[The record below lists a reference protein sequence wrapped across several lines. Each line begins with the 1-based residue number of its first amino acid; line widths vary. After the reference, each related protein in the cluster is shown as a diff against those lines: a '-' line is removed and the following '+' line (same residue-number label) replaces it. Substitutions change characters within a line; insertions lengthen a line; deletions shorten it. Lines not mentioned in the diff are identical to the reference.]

1 MRSMAAR
8 DRRLD
13 RALAQFRDL
22 NHEIGGEIGLARTS
36 AGVSQDAAGAS
47 VGMSG
52 SQFGRIERGEL
63 RGVSVEQWCRA
74 AAAVGLRLHVR
85 AYPGGDALR
94 DVPQARLLGRF
105 RGRLH
110 SGVQLRTEVPLHG
123 RTDSRAWDGVI
134 DFAGERDAVE
144 AETRIRDGQAMWRR
158 LALKRRDDSTISHV
172 FLLVADTPANR
183 RAIGEIRE
191 LLRPDLPLDSRRV
204 LSALA
209 EGRCPGAGGIVF
221 L

>member
-1 MRSMAAR
+1 MSGMAGR

-13 RALAQFRDL
+13 RALALFRGL
-22 NHEIGGEIGLARTS
+22 NHEIGHEIGLARGT

-63 RGVSVEQWCRA
+63 RNVSVEQWCRA
-74 AAAVGLRLHVR
+74 SAAVGLRLHIR
-85 AYPGGDALR
+85 AYPDGDALR
-94 DVPQARLLGRF
+94 DLPQARLLGRF

-110 SGVQLRTEVPLHG
+110 PGVQLRTEVPLYG
-123 RTDSRAWDGVI
+123 RTDLRAWDGVI
-134 DFAGERDAVE
+134 DFADERDAVE

-158 LALKRRDDSTISHV
+158 VALKRRDDPTISHV

-183 RAIGEIRE
+183 IAIAEIRE
-191 LLRPDLPLDSRRV
+191 LLRPDLPLDSRSI

-209 EGRCPGAGGIVF
+209 KGRCPGAGGILF

>member
-1 MRSMAAR
+1 MGGMAGR

-22 NHEIGGEIGLARTS
+22 NHQIGREIGLARS
-36 AGVSQDAAGAS
+36 ASGVSQDAAGAS

-52 SQFGRIERGEL
+52 SQFGRIERAEL
-63 RGVSVEQWCRA
+63 RSVAVEQWCRA
-74 AAAVGLRLHVR
+74 AAAVGLRLQIR
-85 AYPGGDALR
+85 AYPDGDALR
-94 DVPQARLLGRF
+94 DVPQARLLARF
-105 RGRLH
+105 RARLH
-110 SGVQLRTEVPLHG
+110 SAVKLRTEVPRYG
-123 RTDSRAWDGVI
+123 RTDSRAWDGVL

-144 AETRIRDGQAMWRR
+144 AETRIRDGPAMWRR
-158 LALKRRDDSTISHV
+158 VSLKRRDDPTISHV

-183 RAIGEIRE
+183 RAIAEIRE
-191 LLRPDLPLDSRRV
+191 LLRPDLPLDSRSI

-209 EGRCPGAGGIVF
+209 KGGCPGAGGILF

>member
-1 MRSMAAR
+1 MRDMTGR

-22 NHEIGGEIGLARTS
+22 NHEVGREIGLARAN

-47 VGMSG
+47 VGISG
-52 SQFGRIERGEL
+52 SQFGRIERCEL
-63 RGVSVEQWCRA
+63 RSVSVEQWCRA

-85 AYPGGDALR
+85 AYPDGDALR
-94 DVPQARLLGRF
+94 DVPQARLLARF
-105 RGRLH
+105 RGRLQA
-110 SGVQLRTEVPLHG
+110 GVQLRTEVPLHG
-123 RTDSRAWDGVI
+123 RTDLRAWDAVV
-134 DFAGERDAVE
+134 DVAGERDAVE

-158 LALKRRDDSTISHV
+158 VALKRRDDSTISHI

-183 RAIGEIRE
+183 RAIAEIRE
-191 LLRPDLPLDSRRV
+191 LLRPDLPLDSRSI

-209 EGRCPGAGGIVF
+209 KGRCPGAGGIVF

>member
-1 MRSMAAR
+1 MSDMAGR

-13 RALAQFRDL
+13 RALALFRDV
-22 NHEIGGEIGLARTS
+22 NHEMGREIGLARGT

-63 RGVSVEQWCRA
+63 RSVSVEQWCRA
-74 AAAVGLRLHVR
+74 AAAVGLRLHIR
-85 AYPGGDALR
+85 AYPDGDALR
-94 DVPQARLLGRF
+94 DIPQARLLARF
-105 RGRLH
+105 RGRLNA
-110 SGVQLRTEVPLHG
+110 GVQLRTEVPLYG
-123 RTDSRAWDGVI
+123 RTDLRAWDGVI
-134 DFAGERDAVE
+134 DFPAERDAVE

-158 LALKRRDDSTISHV
+158 VALKRRDDPTISHV

-183 RAIGEIRE
+183 RSIAEIRE
-191 LLRPDLPLDSRRV
+191 LLRPDLPLDSRII

-209 EGRCPGAGGIVF
+209 KGRCPGAGGILF